1 MAIQNWSNGTL
12 LVDLPGESKTQE
24 ELEEVVRLVQ
34 ERGARDVVMDFTAV
48 TILNSTCLATLVQLR
63 EQLLPQGRR
72 LVLCSLG
79 RLTHGI
85 LVVTGLTEVF
95 DIRADRFDAL
105 AAALEHATEG
115 PHEQVSPPSKRQA
128 YE

>member
-12 LVDLPGESKTQE
+12 LVDLPGESQTQE

-34 ERGARDVVMDFTAV
+34 ERRASDVVMDFTAV

-63 EQLLPQGRR
+63 KQLLSQGRR
-72 LVLCSLG
+72 LVLCGLG

-85 LVVTGLTEVF
+85 LSVTGLTEIF
-95 DIRADRFDAL
+95 DIQADRFDAL
-105 AAALEHATEG
+105 AAVLEHAVKA
-115 PHEQVSPPSKRQA
+115 PHE
-128 YE
+128 